1 MPISLTPNLKTYSTI
16 EAILNPKYRI
26 FGMNASKKIDVYIS
40 EETIQTRVKELAGM
54 INRDYQNQEVI
65 LVCVLNGSFIF
76 CADLIRH
83 ITVPVKVEMVALSS
97 YVGSES
103 SGQVSFRLDVQQS
116 LTGKNVILI
125 EDIIDTGLTITF
137 LINHMKLKNL
147 KSLKLCSLLLKRARL
162 KIETP
167 VDYLGFD
174 IEDKFVI
181 GYGLDFDGRYREL
194 PYIGVYGA

>member
-1 MPISLTPNLKTYSTI
+1 MTTSTQT
-16 EAILNPKYRI
+16 
-26 FGMNASKKIDVYIS
+26 SKIAVFLS
-40 EETIQTRVKELAGM
+40 AEQIQAKVRELGAL
-54 INRDYQNQEVI
+54 INRDYAGQEVV

-83 ITVPVKVEMVALSS
+83 INVPVQVEMVSLSS
-97 YVGSES
+97 YEGTES
-103 SGQVSFRLDVQQS
+103 TGQVSFRLDVKQS
-116 LTGKNVILI
+116 LVGKNVILV
-125 EDIIDTGLTITF
+125 EDIVDTGLTISF
-137 LINHMKLKNL
+137 LLKHFKLKNV

-162 KIETP
+162 KIEVP

-194 PYIGVYGA
+194 PYIGVYGE